1 VSPDCA
7 LWGVF
12 PSGHEFYLS
21 WMTTNL
27 SSCYISLMTEEELK
41 LAVESVRRSLSGAS
55 LNWILRE
62 VDETLRLGK
71 PTIRTIVEV
80 KQESEDLLYMP
91 AASTGAGRDVK
102 PGRRRTA
109 VPTTEAYT
117 TAEQLALLLDA
128 IQRTAVATADMQSY
142 VLIEIANRDG
152 SSPAA
157 QIIFERDGEPSSS
170 ISNENKLD
178 AVGRIDDLRHAVQTL
193 RERLD

>member
-1 VSPDCA
+1 
-7 LWGVF
+7 
-12 PSGHEFYLS
+12 
-21 WMTTNL
+21 MTKNL

-41 LAVESVRRSLSGAS
+41 LAVESVRKSLSGSS

-80 KQESEDLLYMP
+80 KQESEDLLYLP
-91 AASTGAGRDVK
+91 ATSTEARRDVK
-102 PGRRRTA
+102 PGRRRTT

-117 TAEQLALLLDA
+117 IAEQLALLLDA

-142 VLIEIANRDG
+142 VLIEIANRGG

-157 QIIFERDGEPSSS
+157 QIIFERDGEPSSP

-178 AVGRIDDLRHAVQTL
+178 ADDLRYAVQML
-193 RERLD
+193 RERLH